1 MDSAALAVCG
11 VRRAACGGAA
21 REIALGGWVVGWC
34 PSSGGVFFVGLLL
47 VRCRLGF
54 VGLLL
59 ALRVCCLWVCVLLRV
74 FYVYI

>member
-11 VRRAACGGAA
+11 VRRAGERRGRSCW
-21 REIALGGWVVGWC
+21 GGWVVGWC
-34 PSSGGVFFVGLLL
+34 PSSGGVFFVALLL
-47 VRCRLGF
+47 VRCCLGF